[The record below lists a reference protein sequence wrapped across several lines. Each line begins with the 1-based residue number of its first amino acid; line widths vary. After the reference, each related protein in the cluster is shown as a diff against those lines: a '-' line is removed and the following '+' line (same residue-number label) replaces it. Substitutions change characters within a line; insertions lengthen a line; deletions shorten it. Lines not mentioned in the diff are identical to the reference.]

1 MVRLA
6 SPEDLPAIVD
16 IYNEAVDDRF
26 ATADLRPVTVS
37 DRKPWFDAHDPSSFP
52 IYVFEDQGTVRGW
65 CSLSSYR
72 SGREAVL
79 GTAEISYYVG
89 RGSRNRGVGTALVQS
104 AVLSAPQLGKRVL
117 FGILLERNQAS
128 IRLMQRCGF
137 ELWGRLPDVALIDG
151 VLVSHLYY
159 GRSAVGEPSAPP
171 ESSKVRSATNQ
182 RRAPGHEH
190 LVGSGLELRV
200 IERHSTRDEP
210 DLRKETQP

>member
-1 MVRLA
+1 VTGTTWIGPHVAGKRAGSRQSGRWPTVKPGRTKIIEPMIRLA
-6 SPEDLPAIVD
+6 SPDDLPAIVD

-26 ATADLRPVTVS
+26 ATADLRLVTVS

-52 IYVFEDQGTVRGW
+52 IYVFVDQGSVRGW

-89 RGSRNRGVGTALVQS
+89 RGSRNRGVGSALVQS
-104 AVLSAPQLGKRVL
+104 AVRSAPQLGKRVL

-128 IRLMQRCGF
+128 IRLMQKCGF

-151 VLVSHLYY
+151 VFVSHLYY
-159 GRSAVGEPSAPP
+159 GR
-171 ESSKVRSATNQ
+171 KV
-182 RRAPGHEH
+182 
-190 LVGSGLELRV
+190 
-200 IERHSTRDEP
+200 
-210 DLRKETQP
+210 

>member
-1 MVRLA
+1 MVHLEWRDRRELIEPACDWRACGLAAVRRSAHVKLRRTKIVAPMVRLA

-37 DRKPWFDAHDPSSFP
+37 DRKRWFDAHDPSSFP
-52 IYVFEDQGTVRGW
+52 IYVVEDQGAVCGW
-65 CSLSSYR
+65 CSLSAYR

-104 AVLSAPQLGKRVL
+104 VVRNAPRLGKRVL
-117 FGILLERNQAS
+117 FGILLERNQVS

-151 VLVSHLYY
+151 VLVSHVYY
-159 GRSAVGEPSAPP
+159 GR
-171 ESSKVRSATNQ
+171 KV
-182 RRAPGHEH
+182 
-190 LVGSGLELRV
+190 
-200 IERHSTRDEP
+200 
-210 DLRKETQP
+210 